1 MDRKYEVMFILRPDT
16 PEEDVDRLLQTME
29 TNVAATGGK
38 VTGFERMGKR
48 RLAYTVKKFQDGIYI
63 LAFVEGP
70 GSVLKELERR
80 LRVQELVIKFI
91 TVRTDEEEKRLAKV
105 KKLRDAKVKGQG
117 VQGQAAAAAA
127 AQAVENAATVAAQAV
142 ENAATVAAQAA
153 ENAATVAAQAAENA
167 AVLAAQAVEPAPASD
182 EAPAEVPP
190 TTV

>member
-16 PEEDVDRLLQTME
+16 PEEDMDRLLQTME

-38 VTGFERMGKR
+38 VTSFERMGKR
-48 RLAYTVKKFQDGIYI
+48 RLAYTVKKFQEGIYI

-91 TVRTDEEEKRLAKV
+91 TIRTDEEEKRLAKV

-117 VQGQAAAAAA
+117 TQGQAAAAAA
-127 AQAVENAATVAAQAV
+127 AQAAENAAAA
-142 ENAATVAAQAA
+142 AAQAA
-153 ENAATVAAQAAENA
+153 ELAAAT
-167 AVLAAQAVEPAPASD
+167 PAPAPVAAAEVPAETPAA
-182 EAPAEVPP
+182 EAPAETPAEVPP

>member
-16 PEEDVDRLLQTME
+16 PEEDLDRLLQTME

-38 VTGFERMGKR
+38 VTSFERMGKR
-48 RLAYTVKKFQDGIYI
+48 RLAYTVKKFQEGIYI

-105 KKLRDAKVKGQG
+105 KKLRDAKVRGQG
-117 VQGQAAAAAA
+117 TQGQAAAA
-127 AQAVENAATVAAQAV
+127 
-142 ENAATVAAQAA
+142 
-153 ENAATVAAQAAENA
+153 VAAQAAENA
-167 AVLAAQAVEPAPASD
+167 AVAAQAAETAAAAAAQAAEKAAAEAPAETQA
-182 EAPAEVPP
+182 EAPAEASAETPAEVPP
-190 TTV
+190 ATV

>member
-16 PEEDVDRLLQTME
+16 TEEDMDRLLQTME

-38 VTGFERMGKR
+38 VTSFEKMGKR
-48 RLAYTVKKFQDGIYI
+48 RLAYTVKKFQDGFYI

-105 KKLRDAKVKGQG
+105 KKLRDSKLKGKG
-117 VQGQAAAAAA
+117 TQGQAAA
-127 AQAVENAATVAAQAV
+127 VA
-142 ENAATVAAQAA
+142 AAQAA
-153 ENAATVAAQAAENA
+153 EQAAALANEA
-167 AVLAAQAVEPAPASD
+167 AAEAAPA
-182 EAPAEVPP
+182 ETPAEVPP
-190 TTV
+190 ATV

>member
-16 PEEDVDRLLQTME
+16 ADEDVDRLLQTME

-48 RLAYTVKKFQDGIYI
+48 RLAYTVKKFQEGMYI

-105 KKLRDAKVKGQG
+105 KKLRDSKVRGQG
-117 VQGQAAAAAA
+117 TQGQAAAAQAANAQAIAAQTAA
-127 AQAVENAATVAAQAV
+127 AQAVAAQAVAAQA
-142 ENAATVAAQAA
+142 T
-153 ENAATVAAQAAENA
+153 T
-167 AVLAAQAVEPAPASD
+167 APAASA
-182 EAPAEVPP
+182 EAPAEATAEVPAEVPP
-190 TTV
+190 ATV

>member
-16 PEEDVDRLLQTME
+16 ADEDVDRLLQTME

-48 RLAYTVKKFQDGIYI
+48 RLAYTVKKFQEGMYI

-105 KKLRDAKVKGQG
+105 KKLRDSKVRGQG
-117 VQGQAAAAAA
+117 TQGQAAAAQAANAQAIA
-127 AQAVENAATVAAQAV
+127 AQTAAVQAVAAQAV
-142 ENAATVAAQAA
+142 AAQA
-153 ENAATVAAQAAENA
+153 TT
-167 AVLAAQAVEPAPASD
+167 APAASA
-182 EAPAEVPP
+182 EAPAEATAEVPAEVPP
-190 TTV
+190 ATV

>member
-16 PEEDVDRLLQTME
+16 PEEDLDRLLQTME

-38 VTGFERMGKR
+38 VTSFERMGKR

-80 LRVQELVIKFI
+80 LRVQELVIKFL

-117 VQGQAAAAAA
+117 TQGQAAAAAA
-127 AQAVENAATVAAQAV
+127 AV
-142 ENAATVAAQAA
+142 AA
-153 ENAATVAAQAAENA
+153 ENAAALAAEAAKIAAAAPVVAAPVEEVAPVAAAE
-167 AVLAAQAVEPAPASD
+167 VPEPEAPAA
-182 EAPAEVPP
+182 EVPAETPAEVPP

>member
-63 LAFVEGP
+63 LAFVAGP

-80 LRVQELVIKFI
+80 LRVQELVIKFM

-105 KKLRDAKVKGQG
+105 KKLREAKVRGQG
-117 VQGQAAAAAA
+117 TQGQAAAAAA
-127 AQAVENAATVAAQAV
+127 AQAAENAAAAQAA
-142 ENAATVAAQAA
+142 EAAAQAA
-153 ENAATVAAQAAENA
+153 ENAAAAQAAEA
-167 AVLAAQAVEPAPASD
+167 AAAPAKAEAPT
-182 EAPAEVPP
+182 EAPAEVPE

>member
-16 PEEDVDRLLQTME
+16 PEEDLDRLLQTME

-38 VTGFERMGKR
+38 VTSFERMGKR

-80 LRVQELVIKFI
+80 LRVQELVIKFL

-117 VQGQAAAAAA
+117 TQGQAAAAA
-127 AQAVENAATVAAQAV
+127 
-142 ENAATVAAQAA
+142 
-153 ENAATVAAQAAENA
+153 AAQAAENA
-167 AVLAAQAVEPAPASD
+167 AVLAAEAAKTAAAAPVAEVAPVVAAEVPEPETPAAEAPA
-182 EAPAEVPP
+182 ETPAEVPP

>member
-16 PEEDVDRLLQTME
+16 TEEDQERLLQTME

-48 RLAYTVKKFQDGIYI
+48 RLAYTVKKFQDGIYV

-91 TVRTDEEEKRLAKV
+91 TIRTDEEEQRLAKI
-105 KKLRDAKVKGQG
+105 KKLRDSKVKGRG
-117 VQGQAAAAAA
+117 TQGQAAAAAA
-127 AQAVENAATVAAQAV
+127 QA
-142 ENAATVAAQAA
+142 AA
-153 ENAATVAAQAAENA
+153 ENAAATATETAE
-167 AVLAAQAVEPAPASD
+167 AS
-182 EAPAEVPP
+182 PAEVPP
-190 TTV
+190 ATV

>member
-16 PEEDVDRLLQTME
+16 TDEDVDRLLQQME
-29 TNVAATGGK
+29 SNVAATGGR

-48 RLAYTVKKFQDGIYI
+48 RLAYIVRKFQEGLYI

-105 KKLRDAKVKGQG
+105 KKLRDSKVRGRG
-117 VQGQAAAAAA
+117 TQGQAAAAAA
-127 AQAVENAATVAAQAV
+127 AQVAESAAAGT
-142 ENAATVAAQAA
+142 
-153 ENAATVAAQAAENA
+153 
-167 AVLAAQAVEPAPASD
+167 PA
-182 EAPAEVPP
+182 EAPPA
-190 TTV
+190 

>member
-16 PEEDVDRLLQTME
+16 PEEDMDRLLQTME

-91 TVRTDEEEKRLAKV
+91 TIRTDEEEKRLAKV
-105 KKLRDAKVKGQG
+105 KKLRDAKMKGQG
-117 VQGQAAAAAA
+117 TQGQAAAAAA
-127 AQAVENAATVAAQAV
+127 AQA
-142 ENAATVAAQAA
+142 
-153 ENAATVAAQAAENA
+153 AENA
-167 AVLAAQAVEPAPASD
+167 AVLATQAAEAAAAAEAAVLAAAPVST
-182 EAPAEVPP
+182 EVPAEVPAENADETRIEVP
-190 TTV
+190 PATV

>member
-16 PEEDVDRLLQTME
+16 SDEDVDKLLHTME

-48 RLAYTVKKFQDGIYI
+48 RLAYTVRKFQEGIYI

-105 KKLRDAKVKGQG
+105 KKLRDSKVRGQG
-117 VQGQAAAAAA
+117 TQGQAAAAAA
-127 AQAVENAATVAAQAV
+127 AQAES
-142 ENAATVAAQAA
+142 AAQAA
-153 ENAATVAAQAAENA
+153 
-167 AVLAAQAVEPAPASD
+167 APAAPEAEAASETPA
-182 EAPAEVPP
+182 EAPTA
-190 TTV
+190 

>member
-16 PEEDVDRLLQTME
+16 SDEDVDKLLHTME

-48 RLAYTVKKFQDGIYI
+48 RLAYTVRKFQEGIYI

-105 KKLRDAKVKGQG
+105 KKLRDSKVRGQG
-117 VQGQAAAAAA
+117 TQGQAAAAA
-127 AQAVENAATVAAQAV
+127 QAES
-142 ENAATVAAQAA
+142 AAQAA
-153 ENAATVAAQAAENA
+153 APAATPAAPEAEAASET
-167 AVLAAQAVEPAPASD
+167 PA
-182 EAPAEVPP
+182 EAPTA
-190 TTV
+190 

>member
-16 PEEDVDRLLQTME
+16 PEEDMDRLLQTME

-38 VTGFERMGKR
+38 VTSFERMGKR
-48 RLAYTVKKFQDGIYI
+48 RLAYTVKKFQEGIYI

-117 VQGQAAAAAA
+117 TQGQAAAAVAALAAENAAAAA
-127 AQAVENAATVAAQAV
+127 AQAAETAAAAAVQAA
-142 ENAATVAAQAA
+142 ETAAAQAA
-153 ENAATVAAQAAENA
+153 KTAAE
-167 AVLAAQAVEPAPASD
+167 APA
-182 EAPAEVPP
+182 EAPAETPAEVPP
-190 TTV
+190 ATV

>member
-16 PEEDVDRLLQTME
+16 VEEDVDRLLQTME

-48 RLAYTVKKFQDGIYI
+48 RLAYTVKKFQEGIYI

-91 TVRTDEEEKRLAKV
+91 TVRTDEEEKRLAKRRT
-105 KKLRDAKVKGQG
+105 LL
-117 VQGQAAAAAA
+117 
-127 AQAVENAATVAAQAV
+127 
-142 ENAATVAAQAA
+142 
-153 ENAATVAAQAAENA
+153 A
-167 AVLAAQAVEPAPASD
+167 AVDVVMAC
-182 EAPAEVPP
+182 
-190 TTV
+190 T

>member
-16 PEEDVDRLLQTME
+16 SEEDLDRLLQTME

-38 VTGFERMGKR
+38 VTSFERMGKR
-48 RLAYTVKKFQDGIYI
+48 RLAYIVKKFQEGIYI

-91 TVRTDEEEKRLAKV
+91 TVRTDEEDKRLAKV

-117 VQGQAAAAAA
+117 TQGQAAAAAA
-127 AQAVENAATVAAQAV
+127 AQAAENAAAAAAA
-142 ENAATVAAQAA
+142 EAATAAQAA
-153 ENAATVAAQAAENA
+153 EVAAAAAPVAEAAPVAATE
-167 AVLAAQAVEPAPASD
+167 APS
-182 EAPAEVPP
+182 ETPAEVPP

>member
-16 PEEDVDRLLQTME
+16 TEEDMDRLLQTME

-48 RLAYTVKKFQDGIYI
+48 RLAYTVKKFQEGIYI

-80 LRVQELVIKFI
+80 LRVQELVIKFL

-105 KKLRDAKVKGQG
+105 KKLRDAKVRGQG
-117 VQGQAAAAAA
+117 TQGQAAAAAA
-127 AQAVENAATVAAQAV
+127 AQAAENAATAAAL
-142 ENAATVAAQAA
+142 AA
-153 ENAATVAAQAAENA
+153 ENAATAAAQAAEAAAAAPVA
-167 AVLAAQAVEPAPASD
+167 AVEAPA
-182 EAPAEVPP
+182 ETPVETPAEVPP
-190 TTV
+190 ATV

>member
-1 MDRKYEVMFILRPDT
+1 MDRKYEVMFILRPDAAD
-16 PEEDVDRLLQTME
+16 EDVDRLLQTME

-48 RLAYTVKKFQDGIYI
+48 RLAYTVKKFVEGLYI

-105 KKLRDAKVKGQG
+105 KKLRDSKVRGQG
-117 VQGQAAAAAA
+117 TQGAAAAAA
-127 AQAVENAATVAAQAV
+127 AAAT
-142 ENAATVAAQAA
+142 AATAAAATAAAA
-153 ENAATVAAQAAENA
+153 ESAEAA
-167 AVLAAQAVEPAPASD
+167 P
-182 EAPAEVPP
+182 APAEVPP
-190 TTV
+190 ATV

>member
-1 MDRKYEVMFILRPDT
+1 VMFILRPDT
-16 PEEDVDRLLQTME
+16 SDEDVDKLLHTME

-48 RLAYTVKKFQDGIYI
+48 RLAYTVRKFQEGIYI

-105 KKLRDAKVKGQG
+105 KKLRDSKVRGQG
-117 VQGQAAAAAA
+117 TQGQAAAAAA
-127 AQAVENAATVAAQAV
+127 AQAES
-142 ENAATVAAQAA
+142 AAQAA
-153 ENAATVAAQAAENA
+153 
-167 AVLAAQAVEPAPASD
+167 APAAPEAEAASETPA
-182 EAPAEVPP
+182 EAPTA
-190 TTV
+190 

>member
-16 PEEDVDRLLQTME
+16 PEEDLDRLLQTME

-105 KKLRDAKVKGQG
+105 KKLRDAKMRGQG
-117 VQGQAAAAAA
+117 TQGQAAAAAA
-127 AQAVENAATVAAQAV
+127 AQA
-142 ENAATVAAQAA
+142 A
-153 ENAATVAAQAAENA
+153 ENAAATAAAAPPPVAVAAAAAPVVEAAAA
-167 AVLAAQAVEPAPASD
+167 AVPEVPA
-182 EAPAEVPP
+182 ETPAEVPP
-190 TTV
+190 ATV